1 MQAGQ
6 SRHPSRGLA
15 ATTRGQKTW
24 RTTRA
29 LPGSVTDSNAA
40 TGRRREE
47 GGAELG
53 LFIASSSGLEEAV
66 ASGAVCET
74 HSTD

>member
-1 MQAGQ
+1 MHEGQ
-6 SRHPSRGLA
+6 SRHPSMGLA
-15 ATTRGQKTW
+15 ATARGQKTW
-24 RTTRA
+24 RTTWA

-53 LFIASSSGLEEAV
+53 DFIAPSSKG
-66 ASGAVCET
+66 GRKRHGRCGRW
-74 HSTD
+74 